1 MMRIES
7 YLRFHAQNTGQKTA
21 LVTGQVRLT
30 YAEFDAKAEALAH
43 TLLAQNVKRGD
54 RVVIFMDNCWQ
65 AAVSVFAILKAG
77 AVFTLVNPSTKADKL
92 SYILNDCTPSLML
105 TQAKLL
111 PVIDEAEAFAP
122 IPAVIAVQ
130 GPSRSKRACLS
141 FETAIE
147 ALAGQEQVESGGIDI
162 DLAML
167 IYTSGSTGRPKG
179 VMMTHRNIE
188 AAATALTGLLK
199 NTADDIILSVLPLSF
214 NYGLYQ
220 LLMAVKLGATLVL
233 EKSFAFPQAV
243 FDVMRAEKVTGFP
256 IVPTMSAI
264 IMQMRDLQAAA
275 EEQETS
281 GKASADFL
289 PDLRYIT
296 NTAAQLP
303 VPHIAFLQK
312 VFPEAEIYSMYGM
325 TECKRCTWLPP
336 HMLREKPE
344 SVGIALPNSEVYLVD
359 EQGLPVPVGEAGEMV
374 IRGPN
379 VMQGYWNNPAASA
392 EVLRTGRNPW
402 EKVLHTGD
410 LLRMDADGYYYFVGR
425 KDDII
430 KSRGEKVPPKEVE
443 TVLYTHPSISEAVVA
458 GVPDTMLGQA
468 ITAMVVAVDA
478 TLSDKD
484 IIRFCR
490 QHLEDFMVPVFVQIT
505 NELPRTD
512 TGKVSRRLAAE
523 ILEKQYRQF
532 QDE

>member
-1 MMRIES
+1 MRIEN
-7 YLRFHAQNTGQKTA
+7 YLRAHAQKTGGKTA

-30 YAEFDAKAEALAH
+30 YAEFDTKADALAQR
-43 TLLAQNVKRGD
+43 LQAQNVQRGD

-92 SYILNDCTPSLML
+92 GYILNDCTPSLLL

-111 PVIDEAEAFAP
+111 PVIDEAEAFSQ

-141 FETAIE
+141 FEE
-147 ALAGQEQVESGGIDI
+147 AVTPQPDSAPLVSGGIDI

-179 VMMTHRNIE
+179 VMMTHRNID
-188 AAATALTGLLK
+188 AAATSLTGLLK

-220 LLMAVKLGATLVL
+220 LLMVIKLGATLIL

-243 FDVMRAEKVTGFP
+243 FDLMRAEKVTGFP

-264 IMQMRDLQAAA
+264 MMQMKDLTA
-275 EEQETS
+275 
-281 GKASADFL
+281 GFL
-289 PDLRYIT
+289 PDLRFIT

-303 VPHIAFLQK
+303 VPHITFLQR
-312 VFPEAEIYSMYGM
+312 VIPDAEIYSMYGM

-336 HMLREKPE
+336 HMISQKPE

-359 EQGLPVPVGEAGEMV
+359 EQGQPVAVGEAGEMV
-374 IRGPN
+374 VRGPN
-379 VMQGYWNNPAASA
+379 VMQGYWNNPEASA
-392 EVLRTGRNPW
+392 EVLRTGHNPW

-443 TVLYTHPSISEAVVA
+443 TVLYSHPAIREAVVA
-458 GVPDTMLGQA
+458 GVPDVMLGQA
-468 ITAMVVAVDA
+468 ITALVTTNDA
-478 TLSDKD
+478 ALNDKD

-490 QHLEDFMVPVFVQIT
+490 QNLEDYMVPVFVLIAD
-505 NELPRTD
+505 ELPRTD

-523 ILEKQYRQF
+523 ILAKQYRQF

>member
-1 MMRIES
+1 MRIEN
-7 YLRFHAQNTGQKTA
+7 YLRAHAQNTGEKTA

-30 YAEFDAKAEALAH
+30 YAEFDAKTEALAQY
-43 TLLAQNVKRGD
+43 LQAQNVQRGD

-65 AAVSVFAILKAG
+65 ATVSVFAILKAG
-77 AVFTLVNPSTKADKL
+77 AVFTLMNPSTKADKL
-92 SYILNDCTPSLML
+92 GYILNDCTPSLLL

-111 PVIDEAEAFAP
+111 PVIDEAEAFSK
-122 IPAVIAVQ
+122 IPSVIAVQ

-141 FETAIE
+141 FEE
-147 ALAGQEQVESGGIDI
+147 AVTPQPDSTPLVNGGIDI

-179 VMMTHRNIE
+179 VMMTHRNID
-188 AAATALTGLLK
+188 AAATSLTGLLK

-220 LLMAVKLGATLVL
+220 LLMAIKLGATLIL

-243 FDVMRAEKVTGFP
+243 FDLMRAEKVTGFP

-264 IMQMRDLQAAA
+264 MMQMKDLTA
-275 EEQETS
+275 
-281 GKASADFL
+281 GFL
-289 PDLRYIT
+289 PDLRFIT

-303 VPHIAFLQK
+303 VPHIAFLQR
-312 VFPEAEIYSMYGM
+312 VIPDAEIYSMYGL

-336 HMLREKPE
+336 QMISQKPE
-344 SVGIALPNSEVYLVD
+344 SVGVALPNSEVYLVD
-359 EQGLPVPVGEAGEMV
+359 EQGQPVAVGEAGEMV
-374 IRGPN
+374 VRGPN
-379 VMQGYWNNPAASA
+379 VMQGYWNNPEASA

-443 TVLYTHPSISEAVVA
+443 TVLYSHPAIREAVVA
-458 GVPDTMLGQA
+458 GVPDVMLGQA
-468 ITAMVVAVDA
+468 ITALVTTNDA
-478 TLSDKD
+478 ALNDKD

-490 QHLEDFMVPVFVQIT
+490 QNLEDYMVPVFVLIAD
-505 NELPRTD
+505 ELPRTD

-523 ILEKQYRQF
+523 ILAKQYRQF

>member
-1 MMRIES
+1 MRIER
-7 YLRFHAQNTGQKTA
+7 YLKNHAQNCGEKTA
-21 LVTGQVRLT
+21 LVTGQHRLA
-30 YAEFDAKAEALAH
+30 YADFDLQSEALARN
-43 TLLAQNVKRGD
+43 LLLHNVKRGD

-65 AAVSVFAILKAG
+65 ATVSVFAVLKAG
-77 AVFTLVNPSTKADKL
+77 AVFTLVNPSTKGDKL
-92 SYILNDCTPSLML
+92 SYILNDCTPSALL
-105 TQAKLL
+105 TLAKLL
-111 PVIDEAEAFAP
+111 PVIDEAEALAN
-122 IPAVIAVQ
+122 IPVVFAVQ
-130 GPSRSKRACLS
+130 GIAGAKKSRSLRQTIS
-141 FETAIE
+141 FEDSLVPQGDGVA
-147 ALAGQEQVESGGIDI
+147 VDNHGIDI

-188 AAATALTGLLK
+188 AAAHALTGLLD
-199 NTADDIILSVLPLSF
+199 NSADDIILSVLPLSF

-233 EKSFAFPQAV
+233 EKSFAFPHAV
-243 FDVMRAEKVTGFP
+243 FETMRAEKVTGFP
-256 IVPTMSAI
+256 IVPTMSALM
-264 IMQMRDLQAAA
+264 MQMRDLAP
-275 EEQETS
+275 
-281 GKASADFL
+281 GFL

-312 VFPEAEIYSMYGM
+312 LLPTTQIYSMYGM

-336 HMLREKPE
+336 HMITQKPD

-359 EQGLPVPVGEAGEMV
+359 EHGAPVAIGETGEMV
-374 IRGPN
+374 IRGPH
-379 VMQGYWNNPAASA
+379 VMQGYWNNPPASEA
-392 EVLRTGRNPW
+392 VLKTGRNPW

-410 LLRMDADGYYYFVGR
+410 LLRMDTDGYYYFIGR

-443 TVLYTHPSISEAVVA
+443 TVLYSHPAIREAVVA
-458 GVPDTMLGQA
+458 GVPDAMLGQA
-468 ITAMVVAVDA
+468 ITAMVIAADD
-478 TLSDKD
+478 TLSDKE

-490 QHLEDFMVPVFVQIT
+490 QHLEDFMVPVFVSIVD
-505 NELPRTD
+505 ELPRTD
-512 TGKVSRRLAAE
+512 TGKVSRLLAAE
-523 ILEKQYRQF
+523 ILAQNYRQF

>member
-1 MMRIES
+1 MRIEH
-7 YLRFHAQNTGQKTA
+7 YLKIHAQNTGEKTA
-21 LVTGQVRLT
+21 LVTGQLRLS
-30 YAEFDAKAEALAH
+30 YADFDVQSEALAH
-43 TLLAQNVKRGD
+43 RLIAQNVKRGA

-65 AAVSVFAILKAG
+65 AVVSIFAVLKAG
-77 AVFTLVNPSTKADKL
+77 AVFTLVNPLTKADKL
-92 SYILNDCTPSLML
+92 SYILNDCTPSALL
-105 TQAKLL
+105 TQARLL
-111 PVIDEAEAFAP
+111 PVIDEAEASATLP
-122 IPAVIAVQ
+122 VVIAVQ
-130 GPSRSKRACLS
+130 GATASKRQYLS
-141 FETAIE
+141 FEASIQ
-147 ALAGQEQVESGGIDI
+147 ADEQATDVVTFGIDI

-188 AAATALTGLLK
+188 AAATALTGLL
-199 NTADDIILSVLPLSF
+199 NNSADDIILSVLPLSF

-243 FDVMRAEKVTGFP
+243 FDTMRAEKVTGFP

-264 IMQMRDLQAAA
+264 IMQMRDLQR
-275 EEQETS
+275 
-281 GKASADFL
+281 GFL

-303 VPHIAFLQK
+303 VPHIEFLRK
-312 VFPEAEIYSMYGM
+312 ILPDTEIYSMYGM

-336 HMLREKPE
+336 HMISEKPD
-344 SVGIALPNSEVYLVD
+344 SVGIALPNSEVYLLD
-359 EQGLPVPVGEAGEMV
+359 EAGGPVAVGETGEMV
-374 IRGPN
+374 VRGPN
-379 VMQGYWNNPAASA
+379 VMQGYWNNPSASA
-392 EVLRTGRNPW
+392 QVLKPGRNAW

-410 LLRMDADGYYYFVGR
+410 LLRIDADGYYYFVGR

-430 KSRGEKVPPKEVE
+430 KSRGEKVPPKEIE
-443 TVLYTHPSISEAVVA
+443 TVLYSHPAVREAVVA
-458 GVPDTMLGQA
+458 GVPDAMLGQA
-468 ITAMVVAVDA
+468 VTAMVIA
-478 TLSDKD
+478 TDTVLTEKE

-490 QHLEDFMVPVFVQIT
+490 QHLEDFMVPVFIT
-505 NELPRTD
+505 IVDELPRTD

-523 ILEKQYRQF
+523 TLAKQYRQF

>member
-1 MMRIES
+1 MRIEN
-7 YLRFHAQNTGQKTA
+7 YLRAHAQRTGEKTA

-30 YAEFDAKAEALAH
+30 YAEFDAKTEALAQY
-43 TLLAQNVKRGD
+43 LLAQNVQRGD

-65 AAVSVFAILKAG
+65 AAISVFAILKAG

-92 SYILNDCTPSLML
+92 GYILNDCTPSLLL

-111 PVIDEAEAFAP
+111 PVIDEAEAFSK

-130 GPSRSKRACLS
+130 GPSRSQRPNLLFDDAVATRPDS
-141 FETAIE
+141 AP
-147 ALAGQEQVESGGIDI
+147 VMNGGVDI

-188 AAATALTGLLK
+188 AAATSLTGLLK
-199 NTADDIILSVLPLSF
+199 NTQDDIILSVLPLSF

-220 LLMAVKLGATLVL
+220 LLMAIKLGATLIL

-243 FDVMRAEKVTGFP
+243 FDLMRAEKVTGFP

-264 IMQMRDLQAAA
+264 MMQMKDLAA
-275 EEQETS
+275 
-281 GKASADFL
+281 GFL

-303 VPHIAFLQK
+303 VPHIAFLQR
-312 VFPEAEIYSMYGM
+312 VIPDAEIYSMYGM

-336 HMLREKPE
+336 HMISQKPE

-359 EQGLPVPVGEAGEMV
+359 EQGGEVPVGEAGEMV
-374 IRGPN
+374 VRGPN
-379 VMQGYWNNPAASA
+379 VMQGYWNNPEASA

-443 TVLYTHPSISEAVVA
+443 TVLYSHPAIREAVVV
-458 GVPDTMLGQA
+458 GVPDVMLGQA
-468 ITAMVVAVDA
+468 ITALVTTNDA
-478 TLSDKD
+478 ALNDKD

-490 QHLEDFMVPVFVQIT
+490 QNLEDYMVPVFVLIAD
-505 NELPRTD
+505 ELPRTD

-523 ILEKQYRQF
+523 ILAKQYRQF

>member
-1 MMRIES
+1 MRIER
-7 YLRFHAQNTGQKTA
+7 YLKIHAETTGDKIA
-21 LVTGQVRLT
+21 LVTGPLRLS
-30 YAEFDAKAEALAH
+30 YAEFDERSEALAYA
-43 TLLAQNVKRGD
+43 LIAQNVRRGD
-54 RVVIFMDNCWQ
+54 RVVVFMDNCWQ
-65 AAVSVFAILKAG
+65 AAVSIFAVLKAG

-92 SYILNDCTPSLML
+92 SYILNDCTPSAIV

-111 PVIDEAEAFAP
+111 PVIDEAEAIAA
-122 IPAVIAVQ
+122 IPVVFAVQ
-130 GPSRSKRACLS
+130 GASRSKRQCLS
-141 FETAIE
+141 FEASVE
-147 ALAGQEQVESGGIDI
+147 AKPEQLSVSTHGIDI

-188 AAATALTGLLK
+188 AAATSLTGLLK
-199 NTADDIILSVLPLSF
+199 NTADDVILSVLPLSF

-233 EKSFAFPQAV
+233 EKSFAFPQAI
-243 FDVMRAEKVTGFP
+243 FDTMRVEKVTGFP

-264 IMQMRDLQAAA
+264 IMQMKDL
-275 EEQETS
+275 TD
-281 GKASADFL
+281 GFL

-303 VPHIAFLQK
+303 VPHIGFLQK
-312 VFPEAEIYSMYGM
+312 IFPDAEIYSMYGM

-336 HMLREKPE
+336 HMISEKPD

-359 EQGLPVPVGEAGEMV
+359 EQGAPVAIGDVGEMV
-374 IRGPN
+374 VRGPN
-379 VMQGYWNNPAASA
+379 VMQGYWNNPEASA
-392 EVLRTGRNPW
+392 QMLKTGRNPW
-402 EKVLHTGD
+402 EKVLFTGD
-410 LLRMDADGYYYFVGR
+410 LLRIDSDGYYYFIGR

-443 TVLYTHPSISEAVVA
+443 TVLYAHQAVREAVVA
-458 GVPDTMLGQA
+458 GVPDAMLGHA
-468 ITAMVVAVDA
+468 VTALVIA
-478 TLSDKD
+478 TDKALSEKEL
-484 IIRFCR
+484 IRFCR
-490 QHLEDFMVPVFVQIT
+490 QHLEDFMVPVFVQIVD
-505 NELPRTD
+505 ELPRTD

-523 ILEKQYRQF
+523 ILAKQYRQF

>member
-1 MMRIES
+1 MRIEN
-7 YLRFHAQNTGQKTA
+7 YLRAHAQKTGEKTA

-30 YAEFDAKAEALAH
+30 YAEFDAKTEALARY
-43 TLLAQNVKRGD
+43 LQAQNVQRGD
-54 RVVIFMDNCWQ
+54 SVVIFMDNCWQ

-92 SYILNDCTPSLML
+92 GYILNDCTPSLLL

-111 PVIDEAEAFAP
+111 PVIDEAEAYSK

-130 GPSRSKRACLS
+130 GPNRSKRACLS
-141 FETAIE
+141 FEE
-147 ALAGQEQVESGGIDI
+147 AVTPQPDSTPPVNGGIDI

-179 VMMTHRNIE
+179 VMMTHRNID
-188 AAATALTGLLK
+188 AAATSLTGLLK

-220 LLMAVKLGATLVL
+220 LLMAIKLGATLIL

-243 FDVMRAEKVTGFP
+243 FDLMRAEKVTGFP

-264 IMQMRDLQAAA
+264 MMQMKDLTA
-275 EEQETS
+275 
-281 GKASADFL
+281 GFL
-289 PDLRYIT
+289 PDLRFIT

-303 VPHIAFLQK
+303 VPHIAFLQR
-312 VFPEAEIYSMYGM
+312 VIPDAEIYSMYGL

-336 HMLREKPE
+336 QMISQKPE

-359 EQGLPVPVGEAGEMV
+359 EQGKPVAVGEAGEMIV
-374 IRGPN
+374 RGPN
-379 VMQGYWNNPAASA
+379 VMQGYWNNPEASA

-410 LLRMDADGYYYFVGR
+410 LLRMDADGYYYFIGR

-443 TVLYTHPSISEAVVA
+443 TVLYSHPAIREAVVA
-458 GVPDTMLGQA
+458 GVPDVMLGQA
-468 ITAMVVAVDA
+468 ITALVTTNDTV
-478 TLSDKD
+478 LNDKD

-490 QHLEDFMVPVFVQIT
+490 QNLEDYMVPVFVLIAD
-505 NELPRTD
+505 ELPRTD

-523 ILEKQYRQF
+523 ILAKQYRRF

>member
-1 MMRIES
+1 MMRLET
-7 YLRFHAQNTGQKTA
+7 YLQSHAQNTGDKIA
-21 LVTGQVRLT
+21 LVTGQLRLT
-30 YAEFDAKAEALAH
+30 YAEFNAKAEALARH
-43 TLLAQNVKRGD
+43 LLTQNVQRGD

-77 AVFTLVNPSTKADKL
+77 AVFTLVNPSTKADKF
-92 SYILNDCTPSLML
+92 SYILNDCTPSAVL

-111 PVIDEAEAFAP
+111 PVLDEADALAP
-122 IPAVIAVQ
+122 VPVAISVK

-141 FETAIE
+141 FEE
-147 ALAGQEQVESGGIDI
+147 AVTPQADAAPVINGGIDI

-188 AAATALTGLLK
+188 AAATSLTGLLK
-199 NTADDIILSVLPLSF
+199 NTPDDIILSVLPLSF

-220 LLMAVKLGATLVL
+220 LLMSVKLGATLVL
-233 EKSFAFPQAV
+233 EKSFAFPQAI
-243 FDVMRAEKVTGFP
+243 FDLMRAEKVTGFP

-264 IMQMRDLQAAA
+264 MMQMKDLTA
-275 EEQETS
+275 
-281 GKASADFL
+281 GFL

-303 VPHIAFLQK
+303 VPHIEFLQRI
-312 VFPEAEIYSMYGM
+312 VPDAEIYSMYGM

-336 HMLREKPE
+336 HMISLKPE

-359 EQGLPVPVGEAGEMV
+359 ELGGAVPVGEAGEMV
-374 IRGPN
+374 VRGPN
-379 VMQGYWNNPAASA
+379 VMQGYWNNPEASA
-392 EVLRTGRNPW
+392 EVLRTGRHPW

-443 TVLYTHPSISEAVVA
+443 TVLYSHPVIREAVVA
-458 GVPDTMLGQA
+458 GVPDAMLGQA
-468 ITAMVVAVDA
+468 ITAMVTTGEAE
-478 TLSDKD
+478 LSDQE

-490 QHLEDFMVPVFVQIT
+490 QHLEDYMVPVFVQIAD
-505 NELPRTD
+505 ELPRTD
-512 TGKVSRRLAAE
+512 TGKISRRLAAE
-523 ILEKQYRQF
+523 ILAKQYRQF

>member
-1 MMRIES
+1 MRIEN
-7 YLRFHAQNTGQKTA
+7 YLRAHAQKTGEKTA

-30 YAEFDAKAEALAH
+30 YAEFDAKTEALAQY
-43 TLLAQNVKRGD
+43 LQAQTVQRGD
-54 RVVIFMDNCWQ
+54 RVVIFMDNCWP

-92 SYILNDCTPSLML
+92 GYILNDCTPSLLL

-111 PVIDEAEAFAP
+111 PVIDEAEAFSK

-141 FETAIE
+141 FEE
-147 ALAGQEQVESGGIDI
+147 AVTPQPDSTPLVNGGIDI

-179 VMMTHRNIE
+179 VMMTHRNID
-188 AAATALTGLLK
+188 AAATSLTGLLK

-220 LLMAVKLGATLVL
+220 LLMAIKLGATLIL

-243 FDVMRAEKVTGFP
+243 FDLMRAEKVTGFP

-264 IMQMRDLQAAA
+264 MMQMKDLTA
-275 EEQETS
+275 
-281 GKASADFL
+281 GFL
-289 PDLRYIT
+289 PDLRFIT

-303 VPHIAFLQK
+303 VPHIAFLQR
-312 VFPEAEIYSMYGM
+312 VIPDAEIYSMYGL

-336 HMLREKPE
+336 QMISQKPE

-359 EQGLPVPVGEAGEMV
+359 EQGQPVAIGEAGEMV
-374 IRGPN
+374 VRGPN
-379 VMQGYWNNPAASA
+379 VMQGYWNNPEASA

-443 TVLYTHPSISEAVVA
+443 TVLYSHPAIREAVVA
-458 GVPDTMLGQA
+458 GVPDVMLGQA
-468 ITAMVVAVDA
+468 ITALVTTNDTA
-478 TLSDKD
+478 LNDKE

-490 QHLEDFMVPVFVQIT
+490 QNLEDYMVPVFVLIAD
-505 NELPRTD
+505 ELPRTD

-523 ILEKQYRQF
+523 ILAKQYRQF

>member
-1 MMRIES
+1 MRIEN
-7 YLRFHAQNTGQKTA
+7 YLRAHAQNTGEKTA

-30 YAEFDAKAEALAH
+30 YAEFDAKTEALAQY
-43 TLLAQNVKRGD
+43 LQAQNVQRGD

-92 SYILNDCTPSLML
+92 GYILNDCTPSLLL

-111 PVIDEAEAFAP
+111 PVIDEAEAFSK
-122 IPAVIAVQ
+122 IPSVIAVQ

-141 FETAIE
+141 FEE
-147 ALAGQEQVESGGIDI
+147 AVTPQPDSTPLVNGGIDI

-179 VMMTHRNIE
+179 VMMTHRNID
-188 AAATALTGLLK
+188 AAAISLTGLLK

-220 LLMAVKLGATLVL
+220 LLMAIKLGATLIL

-243 FDVMRAEKVTGFP
+243 FDLMRAERVTGFP

-264 IMQMRDLQAAA
+264 MMQMKDL
-275 EEQETS
+275 TD
-281 GKASADFL
+281 GFL
-289 PDLRYIT
+289 PDLRFVT

-303 VPHIAFLQK
+303 VPHIAFLQR
-312 VFPEAEIYSMYGM
+312 VIPDAEIYSMYGL

-336 HMLREKPE
+336 QMISQKPE
-344 SVGIALPNSEVYLVD
+344 SVGVALPNSEVYLVD
-359 EQGLPVPVGEAGEMV
+359 EQGQPVAIGEAGEMV
-374 IRGPN
+374 VRGPN
-379 VMQGYWNNPAASA
+379 VMQGYWNNPEASA

-443 TVLYTHPSISEAVVA
+443 TVLYSHPAIREAVVA
-458 GVPDTMLGQA
+458 GVPDAMLGQA
-468 ITAMVVAVDA
+468 ITALVTTNDA
-478 TLSDKD
+478 ALNDKD

-490 QHLEDFMVPVFVQIT
+490 QNLEDYMVPVFVLIAD
-505 NELPRTD
+505 ELPRTD

-523 ILEKQYRQF
+523 ILAKQYRQF

>member
-1 MMRIES
+1 MRIEN
-7 YLRFHAQNTGQKTA
+7 YLRAHAQKTGEKTA

-30 YAEFDAKAEALAH
+30 YAEFDAKTEALAQY
-43 TLLAQNVKRGD
+43 LQAQTVQRGD
-54 RVVIFMDNCWQ
+54 RVVIFMDNCWP

-92 SYILNDCTPSLML
+92 GYILNDCTPSLLL

-111 PVIDEAEAFAP
+111 PVIDEAEAFSK

-141 FETAIE
+141 FEE
-147 ALAGQEQVESGGIDI
+147 AVTPQPDSTPLVNGGIDI

-167 IYTSGSTGRPKG
+167 IYTSGSTGCPKG
-179 VMMTHRNIE
+179 VMMTHRNID
-188 AAATALTGLLK
+188 AAATSLTGLLK

-220 LLMAVKLGATLVL
+220 LLMAIKLGATLIL

-243 FDVMRAEKVTGFP
+243 FDLMRAEKVTGFP

-264 IMQMRDLQAAA
+264 MMQMKDLTA
-275 EEQETS
+275 
-281 GKASADFL
+281 GFL
-289 PDLRYIT
+289 PDLRFIT

-303 VPHIAFLQK
+303 VPHIAFLQR
-312 VFPEAEIYSMYGM
+312 VIPDAEIYSMYGL

-336 HMLREKPE
+336 QMISQKPE

-359 EQGLPVPVGEAGEMV
+359 EQGQPVAIGEAGEMV
-374 IRGPN
+374 VRGPN
-379 VMQGYWNNPAASA
+379 VMQGYWNNPEASA

-443 TVLYTHPSISEAVVA
+443 TVLYSHPAIREAVVA
-458 GVPDTMLGQA
+458 GVPDVMLGQA
-468 ITAMVVAVDA
+468 ITALVTTNDTA
-478 TLSDKD
+478 LNDKE

-490 QHLEDFMVPVFVQIT
+490 QNLEDYMVPVFVLIAD
-505 NELPRTD
+505 ELPRTD

-523 ILEKQYRQF
+523 ILAKQYRQF

>member
-1 MMRIES
+1 MRIER
-7 YLRFHAQNTGQKTA
+7 YLKIHAETTGDKIA
-21 LVTGQVRLT
+21 LVTGPLRLS
-30 YAEFDAKAEALAH
+30 YAEFDERSEALAYA
-43 TLLAQNVKRGD
+43 LIAQNVRRGD
-54 RVVIFMDNCWQ
+54 RVVVFMDNCWQ
-65 AAVSVFAILKAG
+65 AAVSIFAVLKAG

-92 SYILNDCTPSLML
+92 SYILNDCTPSAIV

-111 PVIDEAEAFAP
+111 PVIDEAEAIAA
-122 IPAVIAVQ
+122 IPVVFAVQ
-130 GPSRSKRACLS
+130 GASRSKLQCLS
-141 FETAIE
+141 FEASVE
-147 ALAGQEQVESGGIDI
+147 AKPEQLSVSTHGIDI

-188 AAATALTGLLK
+188 AAATSLTGLLK
-199 NTADDIILSVLPLSF
+199 NTADDVILSVLPLSF

-233 EKSFAFPQAV
+233 EKSFAFPQAI
-243 FDVMRAEKVTGFP
+243 FDTMRVEKVTGFP

-264 IMQMRDLQAAA
+264 IMQMKDL
-275 EEQETS
+275 TD
-281 GKASADFL
+281 GFL

-303 VPHIAFLQK
+303 VPHIGFLQK
-312 VFPEAEIYSMYGM
+312 IFPDAEIYSMYGM

-336 HMLREKPE
+336 HMISEKPD

-359 EQGLPVPVGEAGEMV
+359 ECGAPIAIGDVGEMV
-374 IRGPN
+374 VRGPN
-379 VMQGYWNNPAASA
+379 VMQGYWNNPEASA
-392 EVLRTGRNPW
+392 QVLKTGRNAW
-402 EKVLHTGD
+402 EKVLFTGD
-410 LLRMDADGYYYFVGR
+410 LLRMDSDGYYYFIGR

-443 TVLYTHPSISEAVVA
+443 TVLYAHQAVREAVVA
-458 GVPDTMLGQA
+458 GVPDAMLGHA
-468 ITAMVVAVDA
+468 VTALVIA
-478 TLSDKD
+478 TDKALSEKEL
-484 IIRFCR
+484 IRFCR
-490 QHLEDFMVPVFVQIT
+490 QHLEDFMVPVFVQIVD
-505 NELPRTD
+505 ELPRTD

-523 ILEKQYRQF
+523 ILAKKYRQF

>member
-1 MMRIES
+1 MMRIEN
-7 YLRFHAQNTGQKTA
+7 YLRAHAQTIAEKTA
-21 LVTGQVRLT
+21 LVTGQVRLS
-30 YAEFDAKAEALAH
+30 YREFDAKAEALAH
-43 TLLAQNVKRGD
+43 ALQTQNVQRGD

-65 AAVSVFAILKAG
+65 AAVSVFAILKVG

-92 SYILNDCTPSLML
+92 GYILNDCTPSALI

-111 PVIDEAEAFAP
+111 PVIDEAEAFST
-122 IPAVIAVQ
+122 IPTLIAVKS
-130 GPSRSKRACLS
+130 PSRSKRSYLS
-141 FETAIE
+141 FEE
-147 ALAGQEQVESGGIDI
+147 AVEADVAPVMNGGIDI

-188 AAATALTGLLK
+188 AAATSLTGLLK

-220 LLMAVKLGATLVL
+220 LLMSVKLGATLVL

-243 FDVMRAEKVTGFP
+243 FDLMRAEKVTGFP

-264 IMQMRDLQAAA
+264 MMQMKDLAA
-275 EEQETS
+275 
-281 GKASADFL
+281 GFL

-303 VPHIAFLQK
+303 VPHIEFLQR
-312 VFPEAEIYSMYGM
+312 VIPDAEIYSMYGM

-336 HMLREKPE
+336 HMINEKPE
-344 SVGIALPNSEVYLVD
+344 FVGIALPNSEVYLVD
-359 EQGLPVPVGEAGEMV
+359 EQGGSVPVGEAGEMV

-379 VMQGYWNNPAASA
+379 VMQGYWNNPEASA
-392 EVLRTGRNPW
+392 DVLRTGHNPW

-443 TVLYTHPSISEAVVA
+443 TVLYTHPGIREAVVA
-458 GVPDTMLGQA
+458 GVPDAMLGQA
-468 ITAMVVAVDA
+468 ITAMVTASDA
-478 TLSDKD
+478 ALSDKE

-490 QHLEDFMVPVFVQIT
+490 QHLEDYMVPVFVQIT
-505 NELPRTD
+505 AELPRTD
-512 TGKVSRRLAAE
+512 TGKISRRLAAE
-523 ILEKQYRQF
+523 ILLKQYRQF
-532 QDE
+532 QDG

>member
-1 MMRIES
+1 MMRIENH
-7 YLRFHAQNTGQKTA
+7 LKFHAHNTGHKTV
-21 LVTGQVRLT
+21 LVTGQVRLS
-30 YAEFDAKAEALAH
+30 YAEFNAKAEALAH
-43 TLLAQNVKRGD
+43 SLRAQNVQRGD

-92 SYILNDCTPSLML
+92 GYILNDCTPSALL

-111 PVIDEAEAFAP
+111 PVVDEAEAFAA
-122 IPAVIAVQ
+122 IPALIAVK
-130 GPSRSKRACLS
+130 GPSRSKRPHLL
-141 FETAIE
+141 FETAVE
-147 ALAGQEQVESGGIDI
+147 PQENQAEIISGGIDI

-188 AAATALTGLLK
+188 AAATSLTGLLK

-220 LLMAVKLGATLVL
+220 LLMTVKLGATLVL

-243 FDVMRAEKVTGFP
+243 FDMMRAEKVTGFP

-264 IMQMRDLQAAA
+264 MMQMRDL
-275 EEQETS
+275 TS
-281 GKASADFL
+281 GFL
-289 PDLRYIT
+289 PDLRYVT

-303 VPHIAFLQK
+303 VPHIEFLQR
-312 VFPEAEIYSMYGM
+312 VVPDAEIYSMYGM

-336 HMLREKPE
+336 HMISEKPE
-344 SVGIALPNSEVYLVD
+344 SVGIALPNSEVYLID
-359 EQGLPVPVGEAGEMV
+359 EQGGSVPVGEAGEMV

-379 VMQGYWNNPAASA
+379 VMQGYWNNPEASA
-392 EVLRTGRNPW
+392 AVLRSGHNPW

-443 TVLYTHPSISEAVVA
+443 TVLYTHPAIREAVVA

-468 ITAMVVAVDA
+468 ITAMVTTADA
-478 TLSDKD
+478 ELTDKE

-490 QHLEDFMVPVFVQIT
+490 QHLEDYMVPVFVLVT
-505 NELPRTD
+505 DELPRTD

-523 ILEKQYRQF
+523 ILAKQYRQF

>member
-1 MMRIES
+1 MRIES
-7 YLRFHAQNTGQKTA
+7 YLRAHAQNTGEKTA
-21 LVTGQVRLT
+21 LVTGQVRLS
-30 YAEFDAKAEALAH
+30 YREFDAKAEALAQC
-43 TLLAQNVKRGD
+43 LQAQTVQRGD

-92 SYILNDCTPSLML
+92 GYILNDCTPSLLL

-111 PVIDEAEAFAP
+111 PVIDEAEAFSK

-130 GPSRSKRACLS
+130 GPSRSKRPNLLFDDAVATRPDS
-141 FETAIE
+141 AP
-147 ALAGQEQVESGGIDI
+147 VMNGGVDI

-188 AAATALTGLLK
+188 AAATSLTGLLK
-199 NTADDIILSVLPLSF
+199 NTQDDIILSVLPLSF

-220 LLMAVKLGATLVL
+220 LLMAIKLGATLIL

-243 FDVMRAEKVTGFP
+243 FDLMRAEKVTGFP

-264 IMQMRDLQAAA
+264 MMQMKDLAA
-275 EEQETS
+275 
-281 GKASADFL
+281 GFL

-303 VPHIAFLQK
+303 VPHIAFLQR
-312 VFPEAEIYSMYGM
+312 VIPDAEIYSMYGM

-336 HMLREKPE
+336 HMISQKPE

-359 EQGLPVPVGEAGEMV
+359 EQGGEVPVGEAGEMV
-374 IRGPN
+374 VRGPN
-379 VMQGYWNNPAASA
+379 VMQGYWNNPEASA

-402 EKVLHTGD
+402 EKVLYTGD

-443 TVLYTHPSISEAVVA
+443 TVLYSHPAILEAVVA
-458 GVPDTMLGQA
+458 GVPDAMLGQA
-468 ITAMVVAVDA
+468 ITALVTINDA
-478 TLSDKD
+478 ALNDKD

-490 QHLEDFMVPVFVQIT
+490 QHLEDYMVPVFVQIT
-505 NELPRTD
+505 DELPRTD

-523 ILEKQYRQF
+523 ILAKQYRQF

>member
-1 MMRIES
+1 MRIEN
-7 YLRFHAQNTGQKTA
+7 YLRAHAQKTGEKTA

-30 YAEFDAKAEALAH
+30 YAEFDAKTEALAQY
-43 TLLAQNVKRGD
+43 LLAQNVQRGD

-92 SYILNDCTPSLML
+92 GYILNDCTPSLLL

-111 PVIDEAEAFAP
+111 PVIDEAEAFSK
-122 IPAVIAVQ
+122 IPSVIAVQ

-141 FETAIE
+141 FEE
-147 ALAGQEQVESGGIDI
+147 AVTPQPDSTPLVNGGIDI

-179 VMMTHRNIE
+179 VMMTHRNID
-188 AAATALTGLLK
+188 AAATSLTGLLK

-220 LLMAVKLGATLVL
+220 LLMAIKLGATLIL

-243 FDVMRAEKVTGFP
+243 FDLMRAERVTGFP

-264 IMQMRDLQAAA
+264 MMQMKDLTA
-275 EEQETS
+275 
-281 GKASADFL
+281 GFL
-289 PDLRYIT
+289 PDLRFIT

-303 VPHIAFLQK
+303 VPHIAFLQR
-312 VFPEAEIYSMYGM
+312 VIPDAEIYSMYGL

-336 HMLREKPE
+336 QMISQKPE
-344 SVGIALPNSEVYLVD
+344 SVGVALPNSEVYLVD
-359 EQGLPVPVGEAGEMV
+359 EQGQPVAIGEAGEMV
-374 IRGPN
+374 VRGPN
-379 VMQGYWNNPAASA
+379 VMQGYWNNPEASA

-443 TVLYTHPSISEAVVA
+443 TVLYSHPAIREAVVA
-458 GVPDTMLGQA
+458 GVPDVMLGQA
-468 ITAMVVAVDA
+468 ITALVTTNDTA
-478 TLSDKD
+478 LNDKD

-490 QHLEDFMVPVFVQIT
+490 QNLEDYMVPVFVLIAD
-505 NELPRTD
+505 ELPRTD

-523 ILEKQYRQF
+523 ILAKQYRQF

>member
-1 MMRIES
+1 MRIEN
-7 YLRFHAQNTGQKTA
+7 YLRAHAQRTGEKTA

-30 YAEFDAKAEALAH
+30 YAEFDAKTEALAQC
-43 TLLAQNVKRGD
+43 LLAQNVQRGD

-92 SYILNDCTPSLML
+92 GYILNDCTPSLLL

-111 PVIDEAEAFAP
+111 PVIDEAEAFSK
-122 IPAVIAVQ
+122 IPSVIAVQ

-141 FETAIE
+141 FEE
-147 ALAGQEQVESGGIDI
+147 AVTPQPDSTRLVNGGIDI

-179 VMMTHRNIE
+179 VMMTHRNID
-188 AAATALTGLLK
+188 AAATSLTGLLK

-220 LLMAVKLGATLVL
+220 LLMAIKLGATLIL

-243 FDVMRAEKVTGFP
+243 FDLMRAERVTGFP

-264 IMQMRDLQAAA
+264 MMQMKDLTA
-275 EEQETS
+275 
-281 GKASADFL
+281 GFL
-289 PDLRYIT
+289 PDLRFIT

-303 VPHIAFLQK
+303 VPHIAFLQR
-312 VFPEAEIYSMYGM
+312 VIPDAEIYSMYGL

-336 HMLREKPE
+336 QMISQKPE
-344 SVGIALPNSEVYLVD
+344 SVGVALPNSEVYLVD
-359 EQGLPVPVGEAGEMV
+359 EQGQPVAVGEAGEMV
-374 IRGPN
+374 VRGPN
-379 VMQGYWNNPAASA
+379 VMQGYWNNPEASA

-443 TVLYTHPSISEAVVA
+443 TVLYSHPAIREAVVA
-458 GVPDTMLGQA
+458 GVPDVMLGQA
-468 ITAMVVAVDA
+468 ITALVTTNDTA
-478 TLSDKD
+478 LNDKD

-490 QHLEDFMVPVFVQIT
+490 QNLEDYMVPVFVLIAD
-505 NELPRTD
+505 ELPRTD

-523 ILEKQYRQF
+523 ILAKQYRQF

>member
-7 YLRFHAQNTGQKTA
+7 HLRTHAQNSGEKTA
-21 LVTGQVRLT
+21 LVTGQTRLT
-30 YAEFDAKAEALAH
+30 YTDFDAKTEALAQELQQH
-43 TLLAQNVKRGD
+43 NVQRGD

-65 AAVSVFAILKAG
+65 AAVSVFAVLKAG
-77 AVFTLVNPSTKADKL
+77 AVFTLVNPSTKADKFA
-92 SYILNDCTPSLML
+92 YILNDCTPAAIL

-111 PVIDEAEAFAP
+111 PVIDEAEADAA
-122 IPAVIAVQ
+122 IPVVFTVK

-141 FETAIE
+141 FEE
-147 ALAGQEQVESGGIDI
+147 AVQTDIARPVVTSGGIDI

-188 AAATALTGLLK
+188 AAATSLTGLLK
-199 NTADDIILSVLPLSF
+199 NTCDDIILSVLPLSF

-220 LLMAVKLGATLVL
+220 LLMSVKLGATLVL

-243 FDVMRAEKVTGFP
+243 FDVMLAEKVTGFP

-264 IMQMRDLQAAA
+264 IMQMRDL
-275 EEQETS
+275 TP
-281 GKASADFL
+281 DFL

-303 VPHIAFLQK
+303 VPHISFLQRI
-312 VFPEAEIYSMYGM
+312 FPRAEIYSMYGM

-336 HMLREKPE
+336 HMIGEKPE

-359 EQGLPVPVGEAGEMV
+359 DQGGPVPVGQAGEMV
-374 IRGPN
+374 VRGPN
-379 VMQGYWNNPAASA
+379 VMQGYWNNPDASA
-392 EVLRTGRNPW
+392 QVLRRGHNPW
-402 EKVLHTGD
+402 EKVLYTGD
-410 LLRMDADGYYYFVGR
+410 LLRMDADGYYYFIGR

-443 TVLYTHPSISEAVVA
+443 TVLFSHPEITEAVVA
-458 GVPDTMLGQA
+458 GVPDPMLGQA
-468 ITAMVVAVDA
+468 ITAMVTVADS
-478 TLSDKD
+478 TLTDKE

-490 QHLEDFMVPVFVQIT
+490 LHLEDYMVPVFVQVVG
-505 NELPRTD
+505 ELPRTD
-512 TGKVSRRLAAE
+512 TGKVSRRLAAQA
-523 ILEKQYRQF
+523 LTTYYRQL

>member
-1 MMRIES
+1 MRIEN
-7 YLRFHAQNTGQKTA
+7 YLRTHAQKTGGKTA

-30 YAEFDAKAEALAH
+30 YAEFDTKTEALAQY
-43 TLLAQNVKRGD
+43 LQAQNVQRGD

-65 AAVSVFAILKAG
+65 AAVAIFAILKAG

-92 SYILNDCTPSLML
+92 GYILNDCTPSLLL

-111 PVIDEAEAFAP
+111 PVIDEAEAFSK
-122 IPAVIAVQ
+122 IPTVIAVQ
-130 GPSRSKRACLS
+130 GPGRSKRACLS
-141 FETAIE
+141 FEE
-147 ALAGQEQVESGGIDI
+147 AVAPQPDSAPLVNGGIDI

-179 VMMTHRNIE
+179 VMMTHRNID
-188 AAATALTGLLK
+188 AAATSLIGLLK

-220 LLMAVKLGATLVL
+220 LLMAIKLGATLIL

-243 FDVMRAEKVTGFP
+243 FELMRAEKVTGFP

-264 IMQMRDLQAAA
+264 MMQMKDLTA
-275 EEQETS
+275 
-281 GKASADFL
+281 GFL
-289 PDLRYIT
+289 PDLRFIT

-303 VPHIAFLQK
+303 VPHITFLQRLI
-312 VFPEAEIYSMYGM
+312 PDAEIYSMYGL

-336 HMLREKPE
+336 QMISQKPE

-359 EQGLPVPVGEAGEMV
+359 EQGQPVAVGEAGEMV
-374 IRGPN
+374 VRGPN
-379 VMQGYWNNPAASA
+379 VMQGYWNNPEASA

-443 TVLYTHPSISEAVVA
+443 TVLYSHPAIREAVVA
-458 GVPDTMLGQA
+458 GVPDVMLGQA
-468 ITAMVVAVDA
+468 ITALVTTNDTA
-478 TLSDKD
+478 LNDKD

-490 QHLEDFMVPVFVQIT
+490 QNLEDYMAPVFVLIAD
-505 NELPRTD
+505 ELPRTD

-523 ILEKQYRQF
+523 ILAKQYRQF

>member
-1 MMRIES
+1 MRIEN
-7 YLRFHAQNTGQKTA
+7 YLRVHAHKTGEKTA

-30 YAEFDAKAEALAH
+30 YAEFDAKTEALAQC
-43 TLLAQNVKRGD
+43 LQAQNVQRGD

-92 SYILNDCTPSLML
+92 GYILNDCTPSLL
-105 TQAKLL
+105 VTQAKLL
-111 PVIDEAEAFAP
+111 PVIDEAEAFSKFP
-122 IPAVIAVQ
+122 SVIAVQ

-141 FETAIE
+141 FEE
-147 ALAGQEQVESGGIDI
+147 AVTPQPDSTPLVNGGIDI

-179 VMMTHRNIE
+179 VMMTHRNID
-188 AAATALTGLLK
+188 AAATSLTGLLK

-220 LLMAVKLGATLVL
+220 LLMAIKLGATLIL

-243 FDVMRAEKVTGFP
+243 FDLMRAEKVTGFP

-264 IMQMRDLQAAA
+264 MMQMKDLTA
-275 EEQETS
+275 
-281 GKASADFL
+281 GFL
-289 PDLRYIT
+289 PDLRFIT

-303 VPHIAFLQK
+303 VPHIAFLQW
-312 VFPEAEIYSMYGM
+312 VIPDAEIYSMYGL

-336 HMLREKPE
+336 QMISQKPE
-344 SVGIALPNSEVYLVD
+344 SVGVALPNSEVYLVD
-359 EQGLPVPVGEAGEMV
+359 EQGQPVAVGEAGEMV
-374 IRGPN
+374 VRGPN
-379 VMQGYWNNPAASA
+379 VMQGYWNNPEASA

-443 TVLYTHPSISEAVVA
+443 TVLYSHPAIREAVVA
-458 GVPDTMLGQA
+458 GVPDVMLGQA
-468 ITAMVVAVDA
+468 ITALVTTNDA
-478 TLSDKD
+478 ALNDKD

-490 QHLEDFMVPVFVQIT
+490 QNLEDYMVPVFVLIAD
-505 NELPRTD
+505 ELPRTD

-523 ILEKQYRQF
+523 ILAKQYRQF

>member
-1 MMRIES
+1 MRIEN
-7 YLRFHAQNTGQKTA
+7 YLRAYAQKTGGKTA

-30 YAEFDAKAEALAH
+30 YAEFDAKAEALAQY
-43 TLLAQNVKRGD
+43 LQAQHVQRGD

-65 AAVSVFAILKAG
+65 AAISVFAILKVG

-92 SYILNDCTPSLML
+92 GYILNDCTPSLLL

-111 PVIDEAEAFAP
+111 PVIDEAEAFSK

-141 FETAIE
+141 FEE
-147 ALAGQEQVESGGIDI
+147 AVTLQPDSISLVNGGIDI

-179 VMMTHRNIE
+179 VMMTHRNID
-188 AAATALTGLLK
+188 AAATSLTGLLQ

-220 LLMAVKLGATLVL
+220 LLMAIKLGATLIL

-243 FDVMRAEKVTGFP
+243 FELMRAEKVTGFP

-264 IMQMRDLQAAA
+264 MMQMKDLTA
-275 EEQETS
+275 
-281 GKASADFL
+281 GFL
-289 PDLRYIT
+289 PDLRFIT

-303 VPHIAFLQK
+303 VPHIAFLQR
-312 VFPEAEIYSMYGM
+312 VIPDAAIYSMYGL

-336 HMLREKPE
+336 QMISQKPE

-359 EQGLPVPVGEAGEMV
+359 EQGKPVAVGEAGEMV
-374 IRGPN
+374 VRGPN
-379 VMQGYWNNPAASA
+379 VMQGYWNNPEASA

-402 EKVLHTGD
+402 ERVLHTGD

-443 TVLYTHPSISEAVVA
+443 TVLYSHPAIREAVVT
-458 GVPDTMLGQA
+458 GVPDVMLGQA
-468 ITAMVVAVDA
+468 ITALVTTNDTA
-478 TLSDKD
+478 LNDKD

-490 QHLEDFMVPVFVQIT
+490 QNLEDYMVPVFVLIAD
-505 NELPRTD
+505 ELPRTD

-523 ILEKQYRQF
+523 ILAKQYRQF

>member
-1 MMRIES
+1 MRIEN
-7 YLRFHAQNTGQKTA
+7 YLRAHAQNTGEKTA

-30 YAEFDAKAEALAH
+30 YAEFDAKTEALAQY
-43 TLLAQNVKRGD
+43 LQAQNVQRGD

-92 SYILNDCTPSLML
+92 GYILNDCTPSLLL

-111 PVIDEAEAFAP
+111 PVIDEAEAFSK
-122 IPAVIAVQ
+122 IPSVIAVQ

-141 FETAIE
+141 FEE
-147 ALAGQEQVESGGIDI
+147 AVTPQPDSTPLVKGGIDI

-179 VMMTHRNIE
+179 VMMTHRNID
-188 AAATALTGLLK
+188 AAATSLTGLLK

-220 LLMAVKLGATLVL
+220 LLMAIKLGATLIL

-243 FDVMRAEKVTGFP
+243 FDLMRAERVTGFP

-264 IMQMRDLQAAA
+264 MMQMKDLTA
-275 EEQETS
+275 
-281 GKASADFL
+281 GFL
-289 PDLRYIT
+289 PDLRFIT

-303 VPHIAFLQK
+303 VPHIAFLQR
-312 VFPEAEIYSMYGM
+312 VIPDAEIYSMYGL

-336 HMLREKPE
+336 QMISQKPE
-344 SVGIALPNSEVYLVD
+344 SVGVALPNSEVYLVD
-359 EQGLPVPVGEAGEMV
+359 EQGQPVAIGEAGEMV
-374 IRGPN
+374 VRGPN
-379 VMQGYWNNPAASA
+379 VMQGYWNNPEASA

-443 TVLYTHPSISEAVVA
+443 TVLYSHPAIREAVVA
-458 GVPDTMLGQA
+458 GVPDVMLGQA
-468 ITAMVVAVDA
+468 ITALVTTNDA
-478 TLSDKD
+478 ALNDKD

-490 QHLEDFMVPVFVQIT
+490 QNLEDYMVPVFVLIAD
-505 NELPRTD
+505 ELPRTD

-523 ILEKQYRQF
+523 ILAKQYRQF

>member
-1 MMRIES
+1 MRLERTLKI
-7 YLRFHAQNTGQKTA
+7 HAEKTGEKIA
-21 LVTGQVRLT
+21 LVTGQLRLS
-30 YAEFDAKAEALAH
+30 YAEFDMRSEALARA
-43 TLLAQNVKRGD
+43 LIAQNVQRGD

-65 AAVSVFAILKAG
+65 AAVSVFAVLKAG

-92 SYILNDCTPSLML
+92 SYILNDCTPSAIIA
-105 TQAKLL
+105 QAKML
-111 PVIDEAEAFAP
+111 PVIDEAEALAV
-122 IPAVIAVQ
+122 IPAVFSVQ
-130 GPSRSKRACLS
+130 GPTKSKRQCHS
-141 FETAIE
+141 FEAGIE
-147 ALAGQEQVESGGIDI
+147 PEAEQGAVLNHGIDI

-188 AAATALTGLLK
+188 AAATSLTGLLK

-243 FDVMRAEKVTGFP
+243 FETMRAEKVTGFP

-264 IMQMRDLQAAA
+264 IMQMRDL
-275 EEQETS
+275 TP
-281 GKASADFL
+281 GFL

-312 VFPEAEIYSMYGM
+312 ILPDTEIYSMYGM

-336 HMLREKPE
+336 HMIAQKPD

-359 EQGLPVPVGEAGEMV
+359 EQGAPVATGDVGEMV
-374 IRGPN
+374 VRGPN
-379 VMQGYWNNPAASA
+379 VMQGYWNNADASA
-392 EVLRTGRNPW
+392 QVLKTGRNPW
-402 EKVLHTGD
+402 EKVLFTGD
-410 LLRMDADGYYYFVGR
+410 LLRMDSDGYYYFVGR

-443 TVLYTHPSISEAVVA
+443 TVLYAHPAVSEAVVA
-458 GVPDTMLGQA
+458 GVPDAMLGYA
-468 ITAMVVAVDA
+468 VTAMVIAADKS
-478 TLSDKD
+478 LSDKEL
-484 IIRFCR
+484 IRFCR
-490 QHLEDFMVPVFVQIT
+490 QHLEDFMVPVFVQIVD
-505 NELPRTD
+505 ELPRTD
-512 TGKVSRRLAAE
+512 TGKVSRRLATE
-523 ILEKQYRQF
+523 ILAKQYRQF